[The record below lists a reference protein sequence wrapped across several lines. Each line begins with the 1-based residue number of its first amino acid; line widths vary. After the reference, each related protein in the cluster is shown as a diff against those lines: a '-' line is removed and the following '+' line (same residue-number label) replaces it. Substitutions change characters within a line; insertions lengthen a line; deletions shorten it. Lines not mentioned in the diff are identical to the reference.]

1 MKTSPTCSSRTLLYV
16 LLVLSTAAYSS
27 GLNIACAFKNAFAGH
42 PANLKFF
49 FILFVIGR
57 VHISHGKPQPW
68 GRTMLMEKHSLK
80 KGTRKWVTH
89 YFPVFIHI
97 TKLLHVYVK
106 LIRNIYYVWFCHSFS
121 CMIVCLR
128 PTLVLMRLCTLVLKS
143 TDALQASRYWPVRK
157 K

>member
-42 PANLKFF
+42 PANLKFVCFCF

-80 KGTRKWVTH
+80 KGTCK
-89 YFPVFIHI
+89 
-97 TKLLHVYVK
+97 
-106 LIRNIYYVWFCHSFS
+106 
-121 CMIVCLR
+121 
-128 PTLVLMRLCTLVLKS
+128 
-143 TDALQASRYWPVRK
+143 
-157 K
+157 

>member
-49 FILFVIGR
+49 FLFVIGR

-80 KGTRKWVTH
+80 KGTRK
-89 YFPVFIHI
+89 
-97 TKLLHVYVK
+97 
-106 LIRNIYYVWFCHSFS
+106 
-121 CMIVCLR
+121 
-128 PTLVLMRLCTLVLKS
+128 
-143 TDALQASRYWPVRK
+143 
-157 K
+157 

>member
-1 MKTSPTCSSRTLLYV
+1 MSLLIAGWDEDQPYLFQSDPSV
-16 LLVLSTAAYSS
+16 RSLVLSTAAYSS

-80 KGTRKWVTH
+80 KGTRK
-89 YFPVFIHI
+89 
-97 TKLLHVYVK
+97 
-106 LIRNIYYVWFCHSFS
+106 
-121 CMIVCLR
+121 
-128 PTLVLMRLCTLVLKS
+128 
-143 TDALQASRYWPVRK
+143 
-157 K
+157 